1 VTANTVSIR
10 QQDNWQN
17 QLRNVITSADQL
29 LAMLELKPEDV
40 GYCAEAM
47 ADFPLK
53 VPQAFVRR
61 MQPGDPGD
69 PLLLQVLAR
78 PEEMIQTPG
87 FSADPLDET
96 GEANPAKGIIHKY
109 QGRALLIVSGGCAV
123 NCRYCFRRHFPY
135 SDNQNSR
142 AEWDEA
148 LEYIAGDGDI
158 SEVILSGGD
167 PLIASDAYLDELVT
181 KIAAISHIRRLRIHT
196 RLPVVIPDR
205 VTEGLLDAVRRP
217 NLDTVMVIHC
227 NHAGEID
234 DSVVSAMK
242 RMRESG
248 IALLNQAVLLAGIN
262 DRADALSSL
271 SERLFAAGVIPYYLH
286 LLDKV
291 QGAAH
296 FDVSEDKARKLVAEL
311 TATLSG
317 YLVPKLVREVAG
329 APSKVGVD
337 SIFDYSESWTTV
349 SARAVS
355 LPRWT

>member
-1 VTANTVSIR
+1 MIATTVPLQ

-29 LAMLELKPEDV
+29 LAMMGLEAADV
-40 GYCAEAM
+40 DYCAEAT
-47 ADFPLK
+47 ADFALK
-53 VPQAFVRR
+53 VPLAFVRKMR
-61 MQPGDPGD
+61 CGDPRD
-69 PLLLQVLAR
+69 PLLLQILAR
-78 PEEMIQTPG
+78 GQEMIQTPG
-87 FSADPLDET
+87 FSTDPLSET
-96 GEANPAKGIIHKY
+96 GEANPSKGIIQKY
-109 QGRALLIVSGGCAV
+109 RGRALLIVTGGCAI

-148 LEYIAGDGDI
+148 LEHIARDSDI

-167 PLIASDAYLDELVT
+167 PLITSDAYLDELVT

-205 VTEGLLDAVRRP
+205 VTRELLDAVRRP
-217 NLDTVMVIHC
+217 NLQTVVVIHC
-227 NHAGEID
+227 NHPNEID
-234 DSVVSAMK
+234 DSLVAALR
-242 RMRESG
+242 RMQQGR
-248 IALLNQAVLLAGIN
+248 ITLLNQAVLLAGIN
-262 DRADALSSL
+262 DRADTLITL

-296 FDVSEDKARKLVAEL
+296 FDVSEDQARQLVAEV
-311 TATLSG
+311 TNSLSG

-329 APSKVGVD
+329 AASKMGVNG
-337 SIFDYSESWTTV
+337 
-349 SARAVS
+349 A
-355 LPRWT
+355 LGP